1 MSLHTIYLTAFD
13 IKRIV
18 GFLFM
23 SVVQMCNRSL
33 KREGRQD
40 SCSYTESQGVCLRQ
54 GPLQLTYGGKL
65 FKHECVRLDKLS
77 EVNTGVFTLNALC

>member
-1 MSLHTIYLTAFD
+1 MSLHTIYLAAFD

-18 GFLFM
+18 GIFFM

-54 GPLQLTYGGKL
+54 
-65 FKHECVRLDKLS
+65 
-77 EVNTGVFTLNALC
+77 